1 MNLALPARART
12 ALASLIVALLV
23 VLGMSLT
30 PTAAKAAPGDIQTGS
45 LSWGISSYLNAGS
58 PGRPGPLAASYV
70 APATF
75 DATSRLSTWG
85 TPTGSIQSDGSAS
98 LAFTGTSVLFAPT
111 GGGWMRLT
119 DVEATL
125 DATGNGTLSALVS
138 YGTSPGA
145 YPNIVYS
152 ATETPVRGP
161 ERVTL
166 MTLAGNTA
174 GATVANNKATWSGL
188 AGSWD
193 AAFTT
198 YLNGDAAAATPIP
211 AWVYAS
217 TVSSVSPRTPLPV
230 SISLNLEAPPVYDA
244 AEYDLGTA
252 TWGISSYLNAGSPGR
267 PGPYSAGYVAPST
280 FDTTSRLSTWG
291 DGVGTVS
298 ADGSADIAYKG
309 TSVLFAPTGGGWLR
323 LTDLQAELNA
333 KGNGTVSAIVS
344 YGTSPGSYPN
354 ISYDAAQTP
363 ARGPER
369 VNLVTL
375 SGNNAYPTQ
384 GGSAIAWNDL
394 AGSWSDDF
402 TTYLAGNGSTIA
414 AWSYATTVTSVS
426 PRTPLT
432 FDFGLAI
439 EPDPTYTAT
448 DYDLGTT
455 DWGISTYL
463 NAGSPGR
470 PGPLASGYIAPASFD
485 AASRLSTWGHGS
497 GSVATNGDASL
508 AYKGTSVVFAPT
520 GGGWMRLA
528 DVEAD
533 LDVDG
538 NGSVSA
544 LVSYGTATGTYPNI
558 TYDAG
563 QTPVRGPERV
573 TIVDLSG
580 NDVNPVQG
588 ADTISWSGVAG
599 SWSSDFTSFLAGN
612 GSDIAAWSYAST
624 ISAVSP
630 RTPLEFDF
638 DLAVEADPTYNA
650 AEYDLGT
657 SAWGISTYL
666 SAGSMGRPGP
676 LASGYVAPATFD
688 AATKLSTW
696 GNGSGSIAT
705 DGDADIAFEGTS
717 VLFAPTGGGW
727 LRISDVEADLD
738 VDGNG
743 SVYAT
748 VAYGTS
754 PGAYPNIT
762 YDPAQ
767 TPTRGPERVK
777 IVALSGNDVNPVQG
791 ADSISWTG
799 VSGAWSSDFTGFL
812 AGNGSSIAAWTYAST
827 VSSVTGREPLPFT
840 FSLGTAPAV
849 TPTVTLAASPKTS
862 IIVGSK
868 VTLTATVAPA
878 AAGTIAFRSGGAT
891 LGTVTLNGSGKASLV
906 LDKLAVA
913 EYSFNAVFT
922 PADPDDFTAAT
933 SNSIAF
939 AVDKAVAVSQAGS
952 LSWGVKASLRSYV
965 LGGGSISTSS
975 GAGSNG
981 GTFLFPQASNSF
993 DHSAGIG
1000 TSNYSGRVSFDYP
1013 AHGFSIALSNPRVAI
1028 TSASSG
1034 VLITDV
1040 TYNGTT
1046 RSGVTFAN
1054 LSFGAG
1060 NKKTVGST
1068 TTFSNVTASLTASG
1082 AGSFAG
1088 FYTAGDALDP
1098 LSFVVGKA
1106 SSGYTSTTALGDE
1119 EEWEA
1124 PLTPP
1129 STEGIEIESTEI
1141 TSGDKI
1147 TISASGFQPNEENVR
1162 VVVYSSPVVL
1172 ADDVKADAAGVVSW
1186 SGILPS
1192 NLTGEHTLTF
1202 QGSVNRGVVLQIAE
1216 GVVTTTATSC
1226 PVSDASL
1233 TWGFKESFRSYISG
1247 SIANGEW
1254 TVTDGAT
1261 YDVPDFGWAAGT
1273 GSYDSTTSAGLIGFT
1288 GAIEFTGHEGA
1299 LDTTVS
1305 NPQIRF
1311 VDENTAV
1318 VLLDISGETQDGAA
1332 VDQTAIDFV
1341 ELDLSAA
1348 TVTTEDGTVTITDAP
1363 ATLTAAGESA
1373 FGTYEAGEAFDAV
1386 SVTFSTPECAA
1397 PVVTDEPEAEVTT
1410 ADDDS
1415 SFPWLWIIIGL
1426 VVLAVIITVVIL
1438 VVRRRNNAAA

>member
-30 PTAAKAAPGDIQTGS
+30 PTAAKAAPGDIHTGS
-45 LSWGISSYLNAGS
+45 LAWGISTYLNAGS
-58 PGRPGPLAASYV
+58 MGRPGPLASGYV

-85 TPTGSIQSDGSAS
+85 TPTGSIASDGSAA
-98 LAFTGTSVLFAPT
+98 LAFKGTSVLFAPT
-111 GGGWMRLT
+111 GGGWMRLA

-138 YGTSPGA
+138 YGTSPGT

-166 MTLAGNTA
+166 MTLADNTA
-174 GATVANNKATWSGL
+174 GATVANNTATWSGL
-188 AGSWD
+188 TGSWD

-230 SISLNLEAPPVYDA
+230 SISLDLEAPPVYDA

-252 TWGISSYLNAGSPGR
+252 SWGISSYLNVGSPGR

-280 FDTTSRLSTWG
+280 FDATSRLSTWG
-291 DGVGTVS
+291 DGVGTV
-298 ADGSADIAYKG
+298 ATDGSADIAYTG
-309 TSVLFAPTGGGWLR
+309 TSVVFAPTGGGWMR
-323 LTDLQAELNA
+323 LTDLQADLNA
-333 KGNGTVSAIVS
+333 KGNGTVSAVVS
-344 YGTSPGSYPN
+344 YGTSPGTYPN

-375 SGNNAYPTQ
+375 SGNSAYPTQ
-384 GGSAIAWNDL
+384 SGSAIAWNDL
-394 AGSWSDDF
+394 AGTWSADF
-402 TTYLAGNGSTIA
+402 TNYLAGNGSDIA
-414 AWSYATTVTSVS
+414 AWSYASTISAVS

-470 PGPLASGYIAPASFD
+470 PGPLASGYIAPATFD
-485 AASRLSTWGHGS
+485 ATSRLSTWGHGT
-497 GSVATNGDASL
+497 GSIATNGDASL

-520 GGGWMRLA
+520 GGGWMRLT
-528 DVEAD
+528 DLEAD

-544 LVSYGTATGTYPNI
+544 LVSYGTATGIYPNI

-573 TIVDLSG
+573 TIVDLAG

-612 GSDIAAWSYAST
+612 GSTIAAWSYAST

-630 RTPLEFDF
+630 RTPLAFDF
-638 DLAVEADPTYNA
+638 DLAVEADPTYTA

-657 SAWGISTYL
+657 SDWGISTYL
-666 SAGSMGRPGP
+666 NAGSMGRPGP

-688 AATKLSTW
+688 AATRISTW
-696 GNGSGSIAT
+696 GAGSGSIAT
-705 DGDADIAFEGTS
+705 NGDASLAFEGTS
-717 VLFAPTGGGW
+717 VIFAPTGGGW

-754 PGAYPNIT
+754 PGTYPNIS

-777 IVALSGNDVNPVQG
+777 IVALDGNDVNPVQG
-791 ADSISWTG
+791 PDSISWTG
-799 VSGAWSSDFTGFL
+799 VSGTWSTEFTGFL
-812 AGNGSSIAAWTYAST
+812 AGNGSTIAPWTYAST
-827 VSSVTGREPLPFT
+827 ISAVSPRTPLPFT
-840 FSLGTAPAV
+840 FNLGTAPAV

-868 VTLTATVAPA
+868 VTLTATVSPA

-891 LGTVTLNGSGKASLV
+891 LDTVTVNSAGKASLV
-906 LDKLAVA
+906 LNKLAVA

-939 AVDKAVAVSQAGS
+939 VVDKAVAVSQAGS
-952 LSWGVKASLRSYV
+952 LTWGVKASLRSYV
-965 LGGGSISTSS
+965 LGGGSISTSA

-981 GTFLFPQASNSF
+981 GTFLFPQSSNNF
-993 DHSAGIG
+993 DHAAGIG

-1028 TSASSG
+1028 TSANSG

-1054 LSFGAG
+1054 LSFGAA
-1060 NKKTVGST
+1060 NQKTVGNT

-1082 AGSFAG
+1082 ASSFAG
-1088 FYTAGDALDP
+1088 FYGAGDALDP

-1106 SSGYTSTTALGDE
+1106 SSGYNSTTALGDE
-1119 EEWEA
+1119 EDWEA

-1141 TSGDKI
+1141 TSGDMVA
-1147 TISASGFQPNEENVR
+1147 ISASGFKPNEEGVR

-1186 SGILPS
+1186 SGVLPS

-1202 QGSVNRGVVLQIAE
+1202 QGSVNRGVVLTIAE
-1216 GVVTTTATSC
+1216 AVTTTTATTC
-1226 PVSDASL
+1226 PVTDATL

-1261 YDVPDFGWAAGT
+1261 YEVPNFGWAAGT
-1273 GSYDSTTSAGLIGFT
+1273 GNYDSTTSQGELAFT
-1288 GAIEFTGHEGA
+1288 GAIQFTGHDGA

-1318 VLLDISGETQDGAA
+1318 VLLDIAGETQDGAS
-1332 VDQTAIDFV
+1332 VDQTAVEFV

-1348 TVTTEDGTVTITDAP
+1348 TVTNENGTVSITDAP

-1373 FGTYEAGEAFDAV
+1373 FGTYEAGEAFDGV
-1386 SVTFSTPECAA
+1386 SVEFSTPACAA
-1397 PVVTDEPEAEVTT
+1397 PVATDEPVAEDEP
-1410 ADDDS
+1410 AAGEG
-1415 SFPWLWIIIGL
+1415 FPMWLLWLIIGL
-1426 VVLAVIITVVIL
+1426 VVLAAIITVIVL
-1438 VVRRRNNAAA
+1438 VVRRRNAAV